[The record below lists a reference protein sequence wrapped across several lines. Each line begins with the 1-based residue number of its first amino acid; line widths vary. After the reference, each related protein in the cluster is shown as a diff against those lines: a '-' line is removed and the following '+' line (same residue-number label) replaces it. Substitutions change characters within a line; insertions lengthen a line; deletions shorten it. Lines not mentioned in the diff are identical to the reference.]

1 VKITNHARKRWQE
14 RHPSLDLHA
23 ELAAARRPSKRL
35 RCLLELPTHAV
46 PTKLRASR
54 RYLITDNDVMFV
66 LDGANV
72 VLTVLRLGEAKR
84 RAKALRRACRVAVPT

>member
-1 VKITNHARKRWQE
+1 VRITNHAKKRWQE
-14 RHPSLDLHA
+14 RHPSLDMHS

-46 PTKLRASR
+46 PTRLRASR
-54 RYLITDNDVMFV
+54 RYLITDNDVVFV
-66 LDGANV
+66 LDAANV

-84 RAKALRRACRVAVPT
+84 RARRMRRKERSD